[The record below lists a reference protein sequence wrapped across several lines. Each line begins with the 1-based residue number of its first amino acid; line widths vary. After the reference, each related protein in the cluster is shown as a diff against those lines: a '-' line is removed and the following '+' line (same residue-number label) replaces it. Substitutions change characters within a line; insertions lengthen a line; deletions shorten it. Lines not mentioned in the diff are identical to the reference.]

1 MPIVEGFWKADQET
15 GDDYS
20 YPNHHPIEDLEGLCV
35 EAAFDIVVVGGGGA
49 GAAAAIEAKDR
60 GASVLILEKMSTPG
74 GSTQESGGTIRL
86 VTDRQGTIEHFWHLS
101 QGATP
106 HDVIEAFVDGL
117 TEVPR
122 WIEAHGGDLV
132 ERSNEDAS
140 MHDEVGDLSR
150 YIFPV
155 DRPGASFPNL
165 PFAESVGERGRMR
178 PSKPGRLRGAALW
191 DFLSRNLAELEV
203 PVVLG
208 ARAIRLVQEFPER
221 AVIGVEVK
229 TPTGSFIVRARTAVI
244 LSCGGFAYDPEMM
257 IQYYG
262 VALPALSPP
271 GRATG
276 DGIRMAQDVGADLW
290 HMSASAT
297 TVGYSVPELLAGFH
311 CKITSYGFVMVDRY
325 ARRYVCETSM
335 ETHSFAAP
343 MMTQDPLTGE
353 YTRMPSFVVLDDETR
368 RGGILSF
375 LGLGENRHYPWSPDN
390 SVEIERGW
398 ISKAASLEELAEI
411 LAIPADVLVQTIAD
425 YNTHAESGGTDAFG
439 RTPDKMRRIATPP
452 FYGAAIYPTLLNTQ
466 GGPRRNARCQVMRPD
481 GTPIPGLYSAGELGS
496 LWNRLYPGAGNVS
509 EAVVTGRLA
518 AKSALETA
526 ED

>member
-1 MPIVEGFWKADQET
+1 
-15 GDDYS
+15 
-20 YPNHHPIEDLEGLCV
+20 
-35 EAAFDIVVVGGGGA
+35 
-49 GAAAAIEAKDR
+49 
-60 GASVLILEKMSTPG
+60 
-74 GSTQESGGTIRL
+74 
-86 VTDRQGTIEHFWHLS
+86 
-101 QGATP
+101 
-106 HDVIEAFVDGL
+106 
-117 TEVPR
+117 
-122 WIEAHGGDLV
+122 
-132 ERSNEDAS
+132 
-140 MHDEVGDLSR
+140 
-150 YIFPV
+150 
-155 DRPGASFPNL
+155 
-165 PFAESVGERGRMR
+165 
-178 PSKPGRLRGAALW
+178 
-191 DFLSRNLAELEV
+191 
-203 PVVLG
+203 
-208 ARAIRLVQEFPER
+208 
-221 AVIGVEVK
+221 
-229 TPTGSFIVRARTAVI
+229 
-244 LSCGGFAYDPEMM
+244 
-257 IQYYG
+257 
-262 VALPALSPP
+262 
-271 GRATG
+271 
-276 DGIRMAQDVGADLW
+276 
-290 HMSASAT
+290 
-297 TVGYSVPELLAGFH
+297 
-311 CKITSYGFVMVDRY
+311 
-325 ARRYVCETSM
+325 
-335 ETHSFAAP
+335 

>member
-1 MPIVEGFWKADQET
+1 MPIVNGFWKSDQET
-15 GDDYS
+15 GDEYKYS
-20 YPNHHPIEDLEGLCV
+20 NHHPIEDLEGLCSG
-35 EAAFDIVVVGGGGA
+35 EDFDIVIIGGGGA
-49 GAAAAIEAKDR
+49 GAAAAIEARDR
-60 GASVLILEKMSTPG
+60 GASVLILEKMLTPG

-86 VTDRQGTIEHFWHLS
+86 VTDRHGTIEHFWHLS
-101 QGATP
+101 QDATP

-117 TEVPR
+117 IEVPG
-122 WIEAHGGDLV
+122 WIAAHGGELV
-132 ERSNEDAS
+132 ERKNEDAS
-140 MHDEVGDLSR
+140 MTDEVGDLRR

-165 PFAESVGERGRMR
+165 PFADSVGERGRMR
-178 PSKPGRLRGAALW
+178 PTKPGRLRGAALW
-191 DFLSRNLAELEV
+191 DFLSRNLEELEV

-208 ARAIRLVQEFPER
+208 ARASRLVQKFPER
-221 AVIGVEVK
+221 SVIGVDVE
-229 TPTGSFIVRARTAVI
+229 TPSGTVTVRARAGVI

-290 HMSASAT
+290 HMSATAT

-353 YTRMPSFVVLDDETR
+353 YTRMPSFVILDDETR
-368 RGGILSF
+368 RHGILSF

-398 ISKAASLEELAEI
+398 ISKADTLEELGRILEI
-411 LAIPADVLVQTIAD
+411 PIETLGETIAD
-425 YNTHAESGGTDAFG
+425 YNAHVENGKTDSFG
-439 RTPDKMRRIATPP
+439 RTPDKMHRIATPP

-466 GGPRRNARCQVMRPD
+466 GGPRRNARCQVVRPD

-518 AKSALETA
+518 ARSALESSKA
-526 ED
+526 